1 MMRIHKILNNNAVT
15 ILDASGEEVIIMG
28 PGVGFQKKKKDEID
42 ESKIEKRF
50 RMEDKH
56 TFAKL
61 EELLEKIPSVYME
74 LSEEII
80 KEARLKFAKQ
90 LQESIYIS
98 LTDHIHFAVERHNK
112 GLPIKNGLI
121 WEVKR
126 FYPDEYAIGMNALSM
141 INERLSVQLPEDE
154 AASIALHFVNAQ
166 IGEEIPTIVSIT
178 KIIQEVLKVVS
189 YHYQIEFDEQSLS
202 YYRFVTHL
210 KFFAQRL
217 LNGDHMESHEDSLY
231 PIVQEK
237 FPKAASCADK
247 IKIFLLKHHS
257 YTLTEDETLYLTLHI
272 QRIVREH
279 K

>member
-90 LQESIYIS
+90 LLRPVCSEVFS
-98 LTDHIHFAVERHNK
+98 LV
-112 GLPIKNGLI
+112 
-121 WEVKR
+121 
-126 FYPDEYAIGMNALSM
+126 
-141 INERLSVQLPEDE
+141 RLC
-154 AASIALHFVNAQ
+154 
-166 IGEEIPTIVSIT
+166 
-178 KIIQEVLKVVS
+178 
-189 YHYQIEFDEQSLS
+189 
-202 YYRFVTHL
+202 
-210 KFFAQRL
+210 RL
-217 LNGDHMESHEDSLY
+217 LQSQVCTMG
-231 PIVQEK
+231 
-237 FPKAASCADK
+237 
-247 IKIFLLKHHS
+247 
-257 YTLTEDETLYLTLHI
+257 
-272 QRIVREH
+272 
-279 K
+279 

>member
-1 MMRIHKILNNNAVT
+1 M
-15 ILDASGEEVIIMG
+15 
-28 PGVGFQKKKKDEID
+28 
-42 ESKIEKRF
+42 
-50 RMEDKH
+50 
-56 TFAKL
+56 
-61 EELLEKIPSVYME
+61 
-74 LSEEII
+74 
-80 KEARLKFAKQ
+80 
-90 LQESIYIS
+90 
-98 LTDHIHFAVERHNK
+98 
-112 GLPIKNGLI
+112 
-121 WEVKR
+121 
-126 FYPDEYAIGMNALSM
+126 
-141 INERLSVQLPEDE
+141 
-154 AASIALHFVNAQ
+154 NAQ